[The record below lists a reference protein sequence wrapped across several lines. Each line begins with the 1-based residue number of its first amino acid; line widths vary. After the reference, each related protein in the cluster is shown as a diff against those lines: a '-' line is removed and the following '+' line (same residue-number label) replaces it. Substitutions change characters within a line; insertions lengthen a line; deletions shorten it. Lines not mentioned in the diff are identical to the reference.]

1 MLNKYNELLKIAQE
15 EYPSLYN
22 ELIFIEEDQE
32 FSVTTAMEM
41 HCIYVTTL
49 KRDNYQLWLENYLN
63 TEYGLNASEH
73 MYFNFYEAFAFLHE
87 VGHIY
92 YNDMNYDVETI
103 YKNYK
108 GKTYKNYNEAWKA
121 YRQLE
126 NEKIAD
132 QFAVTIMEKHI
143 YKIWSIMNDITEEQ
157 AKKEYEVWDIWN
169 MEE

>member
-22 ELIFIEEDQE
+22 ELIFIEEDGE
-32 FSVTTAMEM
+32 FSVTTAMGM

-49 KRDNYQLWLENYLN
+49 KRDNHQLWLEDYLN
-63 TEYGLNASEH
+63 TEYSLNSSEH
-73 MYFNFYEAFAFLHE
+73 MYYNFHEVFAFLHE
-87 VGHIY
+87 LGHIY

-108 GKTYKNYNEAWKA
+108 GKTYKNYEEAWRT

-132 QFAVTIMEKHI
+132 EFAVIIMKKHM
-143 YKIWSIMNDITEEQ
+143 YKIWSIMNNITEEQ
-157 AKKEYEVWDIWN
+157 AVEEYNFWNKEE
-169 MEE
+169 

>member
-22 ELIFIEEDQE
+22 ELIFIEEGEE
-32 FSVTTAMEM
+32 FAVTTAMGI
-41 HCIYVTTL
+41 HCIYVTAL
-49 KRDNYQLWLENYLN
+49 KRDNHQLWLEKYLN
-63 TEYGLNASEH
+63 AEYKLNVNKH
-73 MYFNFYEAFAFLHE
+73 MYYNFHEVFAFLHE
-87 VGHIY
+87 IGHIY

-108 GKTYKNYNEAWKA
+108 GKTYKNYEEAWKT

-132 QFAVTIMEKHI
+132 EFASTIMKKHI
-143 YKIWSIMNDITEEQ
+143 YKIWGIMNDITEVQ
-157 AKKEYEVWDIWN
+157 AMEEYNFWN